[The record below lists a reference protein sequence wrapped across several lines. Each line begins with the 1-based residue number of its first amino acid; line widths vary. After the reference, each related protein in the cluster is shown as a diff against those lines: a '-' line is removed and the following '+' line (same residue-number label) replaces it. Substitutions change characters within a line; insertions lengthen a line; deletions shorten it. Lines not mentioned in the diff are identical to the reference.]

1 MRQVKNLVIKSMG
14 EHTLWYKIINI
25 TILQLTRWNG
35 IYIYIYIYVSFI
47 YIYMHTRTHTHTHI
61 YVYVYKDI
69 SFIVTYMAVRITDRK
84 QGKKINFLH

>member
-1 MRQVKNLVIKSMG
+1 M
-14 EHTLWYKIINI
+14 
-25 TILQLTRWNG
+25 LQYCNWQDEMV
-35 IYIYIYIYVSFI
+35 YIYICIFYIYLHA
-47 YIYMHTRTHTHTHI
+47 HTHTHTHTHI

>member
-1 MRQVKNLVIKSMG
+1 MIQNNKYYNTATDKMK
-14 EHTLWYKIINI
+14 WY
-25 TILQLTRWNG
+25 
-35 IYIYIYIYVSFI
+35 IYIYIYIYICIF
-47 YIYMHTRTHTHTHI
+47 YIYLYAHTHTHTHTHI

>member
-1 MRQVKNLVIKSMG
+1 MIQNNKCYNTATDKMK
-14 EHTLWYKIINI
+14 W
-25 TILQLTRWNG
+25 
-35 IYIYIYIYVSFI
+35 YIYIYIYMYLL
-47 YIYMHTRTHTHTHI
+47 YIFTCTHAHTHTHI

>member
-1 MRQVKNLVIKSMG
+1 MKSME
-14 EHTLWYKIINI
+14 EHTLWYKIINV

-47 YIYMHTRTHTHTHI
+47 YIYMHTRTHTHTHTHI

>member
-1 MRQVKNLVIKSMG
+1 MG
-14 EHTLWYKIINI
+14 EHTLWYKIINV
-25 TILQLTRWNG
+25 TILQLTSWNG
-35 IYIYIYIYVSFI
+35 IYIYIYMYLLYIFI
-47 YIYMHTRTHTHTHI
+47 CTHAHTHAHI

>member
-1 MRQVKNLVIKSMG
+1 MIQNNKCYNTATDKMK
-14 EHTLWYKIINI
+14 WY
-25 TILQLTRWNG
+25 
-35 IYIYIYIYVSFI
+35 IYIYIYIYICIF
-47 YIYMHTRTHTHTHI
+47 YIYLYAHTHTHTHTHI